1 MLIGALTCAA
11 ARQAVYAGSQGA
23 RGGGVSQPRMTQIH
37 MACGT
42 SGNSPQQ
49 PTDFPKTRRRPYI
62 AATVNCSRT
71 IHRMPLIPSVMPQ
84 EEQKLAHS
92 GTPGLAVPDNAKD
105 IKEFGEVRDVDAK
118 DLNAKLQAADAAK
131 TSDTPGIHIPKDAE
145 NIEAFKKVSDVDPKS
160 LN

>member
-1 MLIGALTCAA
+1 
-11 ARQAVYAGSQGA
+11 
-23 RGGGVSQPRMTQIH
+23 
-37 MACGT
+37 
-42 SGNSPQQ
+42 
-49 PTDFPKTRRRPYI
+49 
-62 AATVNCSRT
+62 
-71 IHRMPLIPSVMPQ
+71 MPQ